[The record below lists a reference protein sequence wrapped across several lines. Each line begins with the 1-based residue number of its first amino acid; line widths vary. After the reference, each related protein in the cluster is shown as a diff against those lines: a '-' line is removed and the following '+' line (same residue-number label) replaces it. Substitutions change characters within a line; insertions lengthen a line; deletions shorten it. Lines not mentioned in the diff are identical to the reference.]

1 MGELLA
7 CGIPVVGNVGVGD
20 MAGLI
25 TRYDVGAIVKDNSE
39 VELAKSANELLDYL
53 NTKHSDT
60 NCRDAAV
67 DYFSADQGAEKY
79 RQIYKQAIS
88 KYRSEN

>member
-25 TRYDVGAIVKDNSE
+25 ARYDVGAIVKDNTE
-39 VELAKSANELLDYL
+39 IEFAKSANDLLEYL
-53 NTKHSDT
+53 NNQHSDS
-60 NCRDAAV
+60 NCREAAV

-79 RQIYKQAIS
+79 RQIYQTIS
-88 KYRSEN
+88 S